1 MFIATI
7 TPDAAPS
14 SVGAAWM
21 VVMALRH
28 GFGESGGASGHKHVA
43 PTGLGESC
51 GALGYKHVA
60 PMGPG
65 GSGDAFGYKH
75 VAPTGLVRVL
85 ERAIKEAKADLRP
98 SDWE

>member
-21 VVMALRH
+21 VVMALRQ

-43 PTGLGESC
+43 PTGLGGLG
-51 GALGYKHVA
+51 GALDYKHVA
-60 PMGPG
+60 PTGLG
-65 GSGDAFGYKH
+65 RSGDAFGYKH
-75 VAPTGLVRVL
+75 VAPTGLVLVV

-98 SDWE
+98 PDWG

>member
-21 VVMALRH
+21 VVMALRQ

-43 PTGLGESC
+43 PTGLGGSG
-51 GALGYKHVA
+51 GALGYKHA
-60 PMGPG
+60 
-65 GSGDAFGYKH
+65 AH
-75 VAPTGLVRVL
+75 TGLVRVL
-85 ERAIKEAKADLRP
+85 ERAIKEARADLRP
-98 SDWE
+98 SYWE